1 MGLTWQEDCTRHRRV
16 ASHSLAAALEDDL
29 GLPRERFGSLE
40 PGQSRVTA
48 ELETVACRR
57 GKKTAVVSKREC
69 SKRELGEVVHQNL
82 VHGEALV
89 KGLASYAFA
98 ADVAEAPEWVNFAV
112 DRQRSRTW
120 TLGWETGEDSG
131 HMEVEEV
138 LHQLLENWHSDW
150 GSSWRVNRA
159 VVPCNFDVNS
169 AAVKKMLALAARNCI
184 DRKDFEVLASN
195 PWLVDMEELL
205 LQSFPNYHC

>member
-1 MGLTWQEDCTRHRRV
+1 MGLTWQEDCTRHRGV

-40 PGQSRVTA
+40 PGKSRVTA

-69 SKRELGEVVHQNL
+69 SKRELEEVVHQNL

-98 ADVAEAPEWVNFAV
+98 AAVAEAPEWVNFAV

-120 TLGWETGEDSG
+120 TLGWETGEDSD

-138 LHQLLENWHSDW
+138 LHQLLENWYFDW
-150 GSSWRVNRA
+150 ESSWRVNRV

-169 AAVKKMLALAARNCI
+169 AAV
-184 DRKDFEVLASN
+184 
-195 PWLVDMEELL
+195 
-205 LQSFPNYHC
+205 